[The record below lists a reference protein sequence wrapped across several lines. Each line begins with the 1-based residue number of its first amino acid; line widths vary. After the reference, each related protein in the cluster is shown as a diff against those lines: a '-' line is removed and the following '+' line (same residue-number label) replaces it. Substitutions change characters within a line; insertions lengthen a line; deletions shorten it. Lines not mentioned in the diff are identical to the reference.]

1 MLSHLWRTSI
11 GSAVI
16 DVFVDTYSQ
25 TVSVGDVS
33 GNSYIFDYY
42 GNSVAEYESDMPIWG
57 VAHTLT
63 SDGTIVFA
71 SAHADKAN
79 GTGRV
84 EIYED
89 DTQLISLDTKE
100 PIWDVCLLSNFL
112 LATGWK
118 GGLYV
123 FNLESRALIER
134 IDLGKPLYGVCKI
147 TDDTVLINAEKD
159 GIYEYS
165 IGGGCEKLA
174 TIKNCCYNISHNG
187 EQGIIVTGSHGPY
200 VFATTLEGVVVAK
213 KEAKEVFSV
222 AATANFIITGTKS
235 GDLSI
240 WSTIDSSREI
250 YFNNQ
255 GAEIWNIAYDERQ
268 GHIFLALGDG
278 TVSCINVDQ
287 SSEQT
292 AAIEKFLRS
301 SKGKKDIDLIEAIN
315 DGIPSTI
322 VIPNLIQL
330 INDGFIDGVKAKTLL
345 AAIDDRISRGD
356 GDYCQF
362 SRSILFF
369 SQGNYQSAI
378 SGFQVVD
385 TSHPYYSLAVILLA
399 KSLIATGDYDSA
411 RQYIVTNV
419 SSIEKRYVPEAM
431 AVLDSLGVASMKSLE
446 RRGAT
451 KTATYKPLVGDAS
464 KKEIFQLASST
475 KGRNE
480 IDKSLDYGV
489 INYIKYE
496 YPNRADHAK
505 KILEKNIVES
515 YLRENNLPSDGKPI
529 SLDIGCATCR
539 YPIWLSENGF
549 FAVGYDI
556 DDDAIKICQMRSEGN
571 KNVRIEKKNILDH
584 EPEHGRYSLITCMM
598 GTFNH
603 IPIAEQGKFCRWIFD
618 SLRAGG
624 VFIFSSWNRE
634 CPYTSHLHFYNREER
649 EYIQKNTRTPS
660 NTESMLRDA
669 GFIIS
674 QSVPIAF
681 FPDECYEAWLGEI
694 SENQVIET
702 DQNFRNILNGTNSQ
716 MYVFCVVKP

>member
-1 MLSHLWRTSI
+1 MLSHLWRATI
-11 GSAVI
+11 GRAVI
-16 DVFVDTYSQ
+16 DVFVDPYSQ

-42 GNSVAEYESDMPIWG
+42 GNTIAEYESDTPIWG

-63 SDGTIVFA
+63 SYGTIVFA
-71 SAHADKAN
+71 SAHAKKDN
-79 GTGRV
+79 GTGLV

-89 DTQLISLDTKE
+89 DTQLISFTTNE
-100 PIWDVCLLSNFL
+100 PIWDVCLLSNL
-112 LATGWK
+112 VLATGWK

-123 FNLESRALIER
+123 FNLESRALVER
-134 IDLGKPLYGVCKI
+134 IDLGKSLYGVCKVNE
-147 TDDTVLINAEKD
+147 DTALINAEKD
-159 GIYEYS
+159 GIYKYT
-165 IGGGCEKLA
+165 IGADCEKVA
-174 TIKNCCYNISHNG
+174 TIKNCCYNISHNSD
-187 EQGIIVTGSHGPY
+187 QGIVATGSHGPY
-200 VFATTLEGVVVAK
+200 IFATTIDGVVLAK

-222 AATANFIITGTKS
+222 VATSNFIIIGTKS

-250 YFNNQ
+250 YSNNQ
-255 GAEIWNIAYDERQ
+255 GAEIWNIAYDEKQ

-278 TVSCINVDQ
+278 TVSCMNVDQ
-287 SSEQT
+287 SADQV

-330 INDGFIDGVKAKTLL
+330 INGGFIDSAKAKTLL
-345 AAIDDRISRGD
+345 AAIDDRISKLD

-369 SQGNYQSAI
+369 SQGDYQSAI

-411 RQYIVTNV
+411 RQYIVANV
-419 SSIEKRYVPEAM
+419 SSIEKRYVSEAM
-431 AVLDSLGVASMKSLE
+431 AVLDGLGVGIMNSLE

-451 KTATYKPLVGDAS
+451 KSATYKPLVGDAS
-464 KKEIFQLASST
+464 KREIFQLAAST
-475 KGRNE
+475 KGHNE
-480 IDKSLDYGV
+480 IDKSLDYGI

-505 KILEKNIVES
+505 KILEKDIVES
-515 YLRENNLPSDGKPI
+515 YLRENSLPFDGKPI

-556 DDDAIKICQMRSEGN
+556 DDDAIRICQMRSEGN
-571 KNVRIEKKNILDH
+571 KNVKIEKKNILDH

-603 IPIAEQGKFCRWIFD
+603 IPIADQGRFCRWIFD

-624 VFIFSSWNRE
+624 VFIFSSWNKE
-634 CPYTSHLHFYNREER
+634 CPYTSYLHFYNREER

-660 NTESMLRDA
+660 NTESILRDT

-674 QSVPIAF
+674 QSEPIAF
-681 FPDECYEAWLGEI
+681 FPDECYEAWLGELT
-694 SENQVIET
+694 EPQVIEK
-702 DQNFRNILNGTNSQ
+702 DQGFRNILSGTNSQ
-716 MYVFCVVKP
+716 MYVFSVVKP